1 MMFHVKQFQE
11 LTGVTEATLG
21 RLHVYAVLLEKWQ
34 KKINLVGPA
43 TIPDLWQRHMMDSAQ
58 LYPQLPRSCCEIM
71 DFGSGAGFPGLVLAI
86 MGGPRVTLVE
96 SDGRKCAFLAEVMRA
111 CETGPAVRLENRRIE
126 DLQSA
131 QADVVT
137 SRALAP
143 LDKLLGFAEP
153 FLGKGSVCL
162 FLKGKKADEELT
174 DAGKNWMMRVS
185 KIQSLTDTSGA
196 ILKLE
201 NIVRRDG

>member
-1 MMFHVKQFQE
+1 MFHVKQFQE
-11 LTGVTEATLG
+11 LTGVTPETLG
-21 RLHVYAVLLEKWQ
+21 RLQIYADLLEKWQ
-34 KKINLVGPA
+34 RKINLVGPA

-58 LYPQLPRSCCEIM
+58 LHPLLPRPDCSVM

-86 MGGPRVTLVE
+86 MGGPQVTLVE

-111 CETGPAVRLENRRIE
+111 TGVGSAARLENCRIE
-126 DLQSA
+126 DLQQA
-131 QADVVT
+131 PADVVT
-137 SRALAP
+137 SRALAS

-153 FLGKGSVCL
+153 FLGESSICL
-162 FLKGKKADEELT
+162 FLKGKMADQELT
-174 DAGKNWMMRVS
+174 DAGKNWMMQVS

-201 NIVRRDG
+201 NIARHDG